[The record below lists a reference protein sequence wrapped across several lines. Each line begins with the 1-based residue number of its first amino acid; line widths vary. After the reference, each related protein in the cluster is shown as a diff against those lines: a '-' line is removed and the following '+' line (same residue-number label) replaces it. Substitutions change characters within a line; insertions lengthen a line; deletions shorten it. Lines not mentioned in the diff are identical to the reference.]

1 MNPKLTNWISQGKY
15 TSFNGL
21 AIFYR
26 VLGEGPALLIL
37 HGYPFNGFDFEKLM
51 DSLATRYTVIVPD
64 MPGMG
69 FSDKPENHQYSFEE
83 MADVYSVLLKE
94 LQLTEVHILA
104 HDLGDSVVQ
113 ELLAREQEKTNL
125 FAIRSVVC
133 LNGGLFS
140 DVYRPRRMQLLLSR
154 SPAFLG
160 RFISRRLSKKMVIRA
175 TSEVF
180 GKYTKPSTELEE
192 IFWDILNYNNGKRIT
207 YLLGRLIFAKL
218 KYQSR
223 WITAMQRTTIPLCFI
238 NGPADPNSG
247 IQMANRYKEL
257 LPNGIVYLLGNNIGH
272 WPQIEAPEETLQAFY
287 DFHSSLEK

>member
-1 MNPKLTNWISQGKY
+1 MHPRLANWISQGKY

-21 AIFYR
+21 SIFYR

-51 DSLATRYTVIVPD
+51 DSLAERFTIILPD

-69 FSDKPENHQYSFEE
+69 FSDKPENHEYSFEE
-83 MADVYSVLLKE
+83 MADVYSAVLKE
-94 LQLTEVHILA
+94 LQTTEVHMLA

-113 ELLAREQEKTNL
+113 ELLARDQEKTNL
-125 FAIRSVVC
+125 FTIRSVAF

-140 DVYRPRRMQLLLSR
+140 DVYRPRRMQVLLSK

-160 RFISRRLSKKMVIRA
+160 SFISRSLTKKMVIRA

-192 IFWDILNYNNGKRIT
+192 IFWDILNYKNGKRIT
-207 YLLGRLIFAKL
+207 YLLGRLVFAKL

-223 WITAMQRTTIPLCFI
+223 WITAMQRTTIPLSFI

-247 IQMANRYKEL
+247 ILMANRYMEL
-257 LPNGIVYLLGNNIGH
+257 LPNGNVYLLGKNIGH
-272 WPQIEAPEETLQAFY
+272 WPQIEAPEETLQKFY